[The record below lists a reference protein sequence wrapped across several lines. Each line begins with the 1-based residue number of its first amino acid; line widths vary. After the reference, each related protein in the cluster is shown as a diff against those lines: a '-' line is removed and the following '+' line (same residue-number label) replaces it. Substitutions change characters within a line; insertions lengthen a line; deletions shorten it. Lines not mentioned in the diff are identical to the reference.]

1 MTTLTIEQGNNIEIV
16 SNAVIQKLYE
26 TALDS
31 TNVTLSGNLQC
42 DHCFENAYDYL
53 TGYVTEG
60 VKRFPDLAINV
71 TDGKYVNFADPEV
84 NRVLSNWWGDGSG
97 VTNA

>member
-26 TALDS
+26 TVLNS

-42 DHCFENAYDYL
+42 AHCFENAYNYL
-53 TGYVTEG
+53 TG
-60 VKRFPDLAINV
+60 NV
-71 TDGKYVNFADPEV
+71 T
-84 NRVLSNWWGDGSG
+84 
-97 VTNA
+97 